1 MQSLAKLPDNVS
13 SRNGDDLHRLQNVVT
28 VCNSNK
34 TLADLLKKR
43 LSVKE
48 VISLSCIGHVH
59 GTVVEFVMGLG
70 RTECARHFA
79 ELVRLPGS
87 CTEFQRL
94 SDLSG
99 KMLRD
104 NPRTSVRECHQMFS
118 NVGLASQTVDQQENT
133 IG

>member
-1 MQSLAKLPDNVS
+1 MQSLTKLPDNVS

-43 LSVKE
+43 LFVKE

-70 RTECARHFA
+70 RTECARHLCRTRTVA
-79 ELVRLPGS
+79 WQLH
-87 CTEFQRL
+87 
-94 SDLSG
+94 
-99 KMLRD
+99 
-104 NPRTSVRECHQMFS
+104 RTSKIV
-118 NVGLASQTVDQQENT
+118 
-133 IG
+133 